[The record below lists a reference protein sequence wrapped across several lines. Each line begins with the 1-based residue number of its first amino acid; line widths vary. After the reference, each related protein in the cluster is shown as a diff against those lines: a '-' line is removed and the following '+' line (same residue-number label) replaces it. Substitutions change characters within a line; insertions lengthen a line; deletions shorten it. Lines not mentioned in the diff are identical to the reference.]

1 MWGATLP
8 RAKLTGD
15 SGSPFEAALICDLR
29 SFRALA
35 ENQPLCLLGL
45 LQHYPPNSGHPAS
58 ATTCPLSADFVAKVS

>member
-45 LQHYPPNSGHPAS
+45 LQHYRHLANIAS
-58 ATTCPLSADFVAKVS
+58 AVGNVRS